1 MKDEKS
7 FIDLQQR
14 LSASDA
20 DLVRVLEDL
29 IDVLIS
35 NGTIRLTD
43 LPPKALEK
51 LMSRKQVRRKLNTS
65 LNLINDDDEG
75 SII

>member
-1 MKDEKS
+1 MQNDN
-7 FIDLQQR
+7 DLKKT

-29 IDVLIS
+29 IDVLIT

-43 LPPKALEK
+43 LPPQALEK
-51 LMSRKQVRRKLNTS
+51 INARKRTRQRMRGALD
-65 LNLINDDDEG
+65 LINDDEDV
-75 SII
+75 I